1 MSYFNNSNQKKTQEK
16 NELAREKIQFVLQ
29 TLFQIIKFEK
39 KSVQYLYIYAAL
51 AGIISLTIPLG
62 IQTIIG
68 FVLAGRLS
76 SSWVILVVIITGAV
90 FLLGLTRIAQL
101 SIVDSFHRKLFVRYT
116 INFKNAISEYSN
128 VNKEAVVSASMKFLD
143 IITLQKSFSKLIT
156 DFTGKL
162 LQAICGLILLCFY
175 HPFFIVFG
183 FLVGFV
189 VYFSLKF
196 TWYRGFNTARS
207 ESYFKFKTAEGL
219 QQFAN
224 EKLEI
229 YSDKID
235 QSLEGYVI
243 SRNNHFNILR
253 RQAWL
258 GVGIKVILTAIM
270 LIIGSYLLVNQ
281 NISLGQFL
289 ASEILVFTLIEA
301 IEKLILTVEYLYDSG
316 LSVEKLNEI
325 NELS

>member
-1 MSYFNNSNQKKTQEK
+1 MANLYNPNPHHTPENNK
-16 NELAREKIQFVLQ
+16 LAREKIQFALQ

-39 KSVQYLYIYAAL
+39 KSVKYLYIYAAL

-76 SSWVILVVIITGAV
+76 SSWVILVAIITGAV
-90 FLLGLTRIAQL
+90 FLLGLSRIAQL
-101 SIVDSFHRKLFVRYT
+101 SIIDSFQRKLFVRYT
-116 INFKNAISEYSN
+116 IKFKNSITEYSGDN
-128 VNKEAVVSASMKFLD
+128 NPSVFSASTKFLD

-162 LQAICGLILLCFY
+162 LQAVCGLILLCFY
-175 HPFFIVFG
+175 HPFFIIFG
-183 FLVGFV
+183 ILVGFI

-207 ESYFKFKTAEGL
+207 ESYFKFKTAEGI
-219 QQFAN
+219 QQFAK
-224 EKLEI
+224 EKNDDN
-229 YSDKID
+229 SNKID
-235 QSLEGYVI
+235 QSLEDYVV
-243 SRNNHFNILR
+243 SRNNHFLILLK
-253 RQAWL
+253 QAWL
-258 GVGIKVILTAIM
+258 GVGIKVILTATM

-281 NISLGQFL
+281 SISLGQFL

-301 IEKLILTVEYLYDSG
+301 IEKLILTVEYLYDAG
-316 LSVEKLNEI
+316 ISVEKLNEI

>member
-1 MSYFNNSNQKKTQEK
+1 MAYINNTNPDTTQENNK
-16 NELAREKIQFVLQ
+16 LAREKVQFIIQI
-29 TLFQIIKFEK
+29 LFQIIKVEK
-39 KSVQYLYIYAAL
+39 KSVKYLYIYAAL

-90 FLLGLTRIAQL
+90 FLLGLCKIAQL

-116 INFKNAISEYSN
+116 INFKNAISGFPNSDKDN
-128 VNKEAVVSASMKFLD
+128 VVSASMKFLD

-162 LQAICGLILLCFY
+162 LQALCGLILLCFY
-175 HPFFIVFG
+175 HPFFIIFG

-196 TWYRGFNTARS
+196 TWYRGFETARS

-219 QQFAN
+219 QHFAN

-235 QSLEGYVI
+235 ESLESYVI

-253 RQAWL
+253 KQAWL

-281 NISLGQFL
+281 DISLGQFL

-301 IEKLILTVEYLYDSG
+301 IEKLILTVEYLYDAG
-316 LSVEKLNEI
+316 ISVEKLNEI
-325 NELS
+325 NKLS

>member
-1 MSYFNNSNQKKTQEK
+1 MTNFNNPNPKSTQEN
-16 NELAREKIQFVLQ
+16 NELAREKIQFALN

-39 KSVQYLYIYAAL
+39 KSVKYLYIYAAL

-76 SSWVILVVIITGAV
+76 SSWVILVVIITGAI
-90 FLLGLTRIAQL
+90 FLLGLSKIAQM
-101 SIVDSFHRKLFVRYT
+101 SIVDSFQRKLFVRYT
-116 INFKNAISEYSN
+116 LNFKNAISGYSTI
-128 VNKEAVVSASMKFLD
+128 KTETIVSASTKFLD

-162 LQAICGLILLCFY
+162 LQAVCGLILLCFY
-175 HPFFIVFG
+175 HPFFIIFG
-183 FLVGFV
+183 LLVGFI

-207 ESYFKFKTAEGL
+207 ESYFKFKTAQGI

-224 EKLEI
+224 EKNDINANIIDLALE
-229 YSDKID
+229 D
-235 QSLEGYVI
+235 YVV
-243 SRNNHFNILR
+243 SRNNHFVILLK
-253 RQAWL
+253 QAWL
-258 GVGIKVILTAIM
+258 GVGIKVLLTATM

-301 IEKLILTVEYLYDSG
+301 IEKLILTVEYLYDAG
-316 LSVEKLNEI
+316 ISVEKLNEI
-325 NELS
+325 NEIS

>member
-1 MSYFNNSNQKKTQEK
+1 
-16 NELAREKIQFVLQ
+16 
-29 TLFQIIKFEK
+29 
-39 KSVQYLYIYAAL
+39 L
-51 AGIISLTIPLG
+51 AGIISLIIPLG

-76 SSWVILVVIITGAV
+76 SSWVILVIIITGAI
-90 FLLGLTRIAQL
+90 FLLGLSRIAQL
-101 SIVDSFHRKLFVRYT
+101 SIVDSFQRKLFVRYT
-116 INFKNAISEYSN
+116 LNYKNAISGYS
-128 VNKEAVVSASMKFLD
+128 AVKTETIVSASTKFLD

-175 HPFFIVFG
+175 HPFFIIFG
-183 FLVGFV
+183 LLVGFI
-189 VYFSLKF
+189 VYLSLKF

-207 ESYFKFKTAEGL
+207 ESYFKFKTAQGI

-224 EKLEI
+224 EKNDINANIIDRALE
-229 YSDKID
+229 D
-235 QSLEGYVI
+235 YVV
-243 SRNNHFNILR
+243 SRNNHFVILLK
-253 RQAWL
+253 QAWL
-258 GVGIKVILTAIM
+258 GVGIKVLLTATM
-270 LIIGSYLLVNQ
+270 LIIGSYLLVNE

-301 IEKLILTVEYLYDSG
+301 IEKLILTVEYLYDAG
-316 LSVEKLNEI
+316 ISVEKLNEI